1 MKKFTKTMMLMAGA
15 CALGVLGTCS
25 YNKKCEL
32 KKKYKNYLEN

>member
-15 CALGVLGTCS
+15 CALGAVGMST

-32 KKKYKNYLEN
+32 KKKFKNYLEN